1 MLQPR
6 IRPICNS
13 YRSLFSSVT
22 RRYIS
27 RQEQPL
33 QASTATKDATVTTT
47 PTISRTPTRKAAG
60 SFALQTYKPR
70 TPGVRHLK
78 RPINDHLWKGKPYAK
93 LTFAKVGHGKGGR
106 NNTGRITM
114 RHRGGG
120 ARRRIRTVDFKRDE
134 PGKHIVER
142 IEYDPNRS
150 AHLALVENVSTQ
162 RKSYIIAAEGMRAG
176 DSIES
181 FRAGIPKS
189 LLESMGGV
197 MDPGMLAAKTAFRG
211 NCLPMKMVPMG
222 TQVFNVGSTTNKGAV
237 FCRSAGTHATVIA
250 KNDVNGIIRDVT
262 VRLQSG
268 EVRRV
273 SAEACATIG
282 VASNPHWQFRQLGK
296 AGRSRHLNIRPTVRG
311 LAMNAADHA
320 HGGGRGKSKGN
331 VHPVSIWGTPVSFVV
346 FSLPCIFRL
355 LTGFQTGQRW
365 LQDPPKAQP
374 QQARCP
380 GESAQPGQA
389 QEHQLS
395 SVSVPVFCS
404 ICTLYIMHASDD
416 VHYRDIPRRCTNIL
430 FPLPARPPCT
440 MFLWKKGSANSDAHK
455 PCMSACADRVVSEK
469 HEPRCR
475 DL

>member
-22 RRYIS
+22 RRYAS
-27 RQEQPL
+27 RQEQSL
-33 QASTATKDATVTTT
+33 QASTVTKDATVTTT
-47 PTISRTPTRKAAG
+47 ASAPPTRRNAG
-60 SFALQTYKPR
+60 AFQMQTYKPR

-93 LTFAKVGHGKGGR
+93 LTYAKVGHGKGGR

-134 PGKHIVER
+134 PGKHLVER

-150 AHLALVENVSTQ
+150 AHLALVENLATN

-176 DSIES
+176 DTIES
-181 FRAGIPKS
+181 FRAGIPKT

-222 TQVFNVGSTTNKGAV
+222 TQVYNVGSTTNKGAV

-250 KNDVNGIIRDVT
+250 KNEVAGIIRDVT
-262 VRLQSG
+262 VKLQSG

-331 VHPVSIWGTPVSFVV
+331 VHPVSIWGTPVSLHMNVI
-346 FSLPCIFRL
+346 SQGPITDNLA
-355 LTGFQTGQRW
+355 TGQRW
-365 LQDPPKAQP
+365 LQDPPEAQP

-380 GESAQPGQA
+380 RETSQPRQA

-395 SVSVPVFCS
+395 SASASFNLYCAS
-404 ICTLYIMHASDD
+404 LALCTLCMHRSMYITQIYLDVQIYFFHHFAPHSSNFIVARTWKLASLAYTS
-416 VHYRDIPRRCTNIL
+416 V
-430 FPLPARPPCT
+430 
-440 MFLWKKGSANSDAHK
+440 
-455 PCMSACADRVVSEK
+455 CADGVDGR
-469 HEPRCR
+469 
-475 DL
+475 LITI

>member
-1 MLQPR
+1 M
-6 IRPICNS
+6 
-13 YRSLFSSVT
+13 
-22 RRYIS
+22 
-27 RQEQPL
+27 
-33 QASTATKDATVTTT
+33 
-47 PTISRTPTRKAAG
+47 
-60 SFALQTYKPR
+60 QTYKPR

-93 LTFAKVGHGKGGR
+93 LTFAKIGHGKGGR

-176 DSIES
+176 DTIES
-181 FRAGIPKS
+181 FRAGIPRS

-250 KNDVNGIIRDVT
+250 KNDVGGIIRDVT

-331 VHPVSIWGTPVSFVV
+331 VHPVSIWGTPVSIDY
-346 FSLPCIFRL
+346 FSSTSICRP
-355 LTGFQTGQRW
+355 LTKSRTGQRW
-365 LQDPPKAQP
+365 LQDSPKAQP
-374 QQARCP
+374 QQTRRP
-380 GESAQPGQA
+380 GESAQPRQA

-395 SVSVPVFCS
+395 SVRCCALLSL
-404 ICTLYIMHASDD
+404 CTLCMHQTMYITEIYLDVKLYSFTLLAS
-416 VHYRDIPRRCTNIL
+416 CN
-430 FPLPARPPCT
+430 FA
-440 MFLWKKGSANSDAHK
+440 
-455 PCMSACADRVVSEK
+455 AC
-469 HEPRCR
+469 
-475 DL
+475 